1 MSYPI
6 DTVLLVRR
14 IRPPDEREGVI
25 VTDNRK
31 IDLQASID
39 EAWSLYAEELISF
52 VAEMT
57 NCETLTLTA
66 ESGLDRGDGDSPWI
80 ALQAEHDGTIA
91 CNAVLA
97 GYLYEGVEPPA
108 GDDAALFALGWVTPA
123 TMTEVGQLV
132 SRSMLGH
139 REKAEELSRSIVRA
153 FREVWNVAHPAFL
166 SAATE
171 GGNGRQF
178 RTAVDCRTV
187 DGTAVIPLDLDH
199 LRALIVQTVDAHFDL
214 ALESNGDIRI
224 DGFTFPVHVCFDHD
238 ATSVRIHAPLVTGVS
253 QSATLSR
260 MMSSLTSRW
269 KNISFV
275 VAGDQLFAGVSIDT
289 RTFIPRQLTVQ
300 LYRFRHFL
308 EGIDTPFALRIGGTV
323 FDPTHRHEDPYPPVS
338 WSDDGGTLGTL
349 RAACELTG
357 GPVDSATVDALCR
370 RQDVGELAQRAQWMA
385 RRFRD
390 HAHRLGDERRVRAAV
405 LCDSFALS
413 WTYVAESL
421 RRTHRPARQLTP
433 RPEQIQLFD
442 SLGEPGLFDMQ

>member
-1 MSYPI
+1 MSDPI
-6 DTVLLVRR
+6 VTVLLVRR
-14 IRPPDEREGVI
+14 IRPPDEKEGVI
-25 VTDNRK
+25 VSDNRK
-31 IDLQASID
+31 IDLQDSID
-39 EAWSLYAEELISF
+39 EAWFSYAQDLTTF
-52 VAEMT
+52 VSEMT
-57 NCETLTLTA
+57 HCESLTLTA

-80 ALQAEHDGTIA
+80 TLQAEHDGTIA
-91 CNAVLA
+91 CAAVLA
-97 GYLYEGVEPPA
+97 SYLYEGVEPPA
-108 GDDAALFALGWVTPA
+108 GDDPALFTLGWITPA
-123 TMTEVGQLV
+123 RETEVGQLV

-139 REKAEELSRSIVRA
+139 RDNAEEMSRSIVRA

-199 LRALIVQTVDAHFDL
+199 LRSLIVQTVDAHFDL
-214 ALESNGDIRI
+214 ARESNGDIRI
-224 DGFTFPVHVCFDHD
+224 DGFTLPVHVCFDHD

-253 QSATLSR
+253 QSANLSR

-269 KNISFV
+269 KNITFV
-275 VAGDQLFAGVSIDT
+275 VAGDQLFAGISIDT

-300 LYRFRHFL
+300 VYRFGHFL
-308 EGIDTPFALRIGGTV
+308 EGIDAPFALRVGGTV
-323 FDPTHRHEDPYPPVS
+323 FDPTHRHEDPHPPVT

-349 RAACELTG
+349 RAACELTC

-370 RQDVGELAQRAQWMA
+370 SQDVEELAQRARWMA
-385 RRFRD
+385 QRFRD
-390 HAHRLGDERRVRAAV
+390 HAHRLGDERRMRAAV

-421 RRTHRPARQLTP
+421 HRTHRPARQLTP

-442 SLGEPGLFDMQ
+442 SLDEPGLFDVH